1 MMDQDIEI
9 INTNTRN
16 EKIKNFFLN
25 NKKKILIFLII
36 VILSLF
42 GYFLYEDFKSEKKE
56 DIANKYNQAVIQHD
70 LGQKENIYKI
80 LKEIIYEKD
89 NTYSPLAFFFLL
101 DNDLIS
107 SKEEINK
114 YFDIIINEIGLDKE
128 NKNLTIFK
136 KGLFNS
142 DFASENEMLKILN
155 PLIKSESIWKPHALY
170 LMAEYYFDKNEK
182 LKSKEFLE
190 QLARLDNVNS
200 KIKIEAQKRLSANF
214 SE

>member
-1 MMDQDIEI
+1 MDEDIEI

-16 EKIKNFFLN
+16 EKIKNFFLY
-25 NKKKILIFLII
+25 NKKKLITFLVIIILL
-36 VILSLF
+36 LC
-42 GYFLYEDFKSEKKE
+42 GYFLYEDFKSKKKE
-56 DIANKYNQAVIQHD
+56 DIANKYNQAVIKHD
-70 LGQKENIYKI
+70 LGQKENIGNT
-80 LKEIIYEKD
+80 LKEIIDTKD
-89 NTYSPLAFFFLL
+89 NTYAPLAFFFLL

-142 DFASENEMLKILN
+142 DFANENEMLKILN
-155 PLIKSESIWKPHALY
+155 PVINSKSIWKPHALY
-170 LMAEYYFDKNEK
+170 LMAEYYFAKNEK
-182 LKSKEFLE
+182 IKSKEFLD
-190 QLARLDNVNS
+190 QLVSLENINS
-200 KIKIEAQKRLSANF
+200 KIKIEAQKRLSADF